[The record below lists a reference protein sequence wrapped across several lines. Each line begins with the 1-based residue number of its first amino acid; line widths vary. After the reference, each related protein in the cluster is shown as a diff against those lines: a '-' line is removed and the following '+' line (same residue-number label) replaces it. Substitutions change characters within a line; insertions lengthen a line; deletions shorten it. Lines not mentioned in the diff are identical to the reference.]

1 MRVLILAAGRGTR
14 ISRYLSGKPKCTVD
28 IGNGLCLIQYTV
40 ELLKSRGID
49 RIGIVLHC
57 SHVYESKAWGFDGDD
72 FKNQAMVVDTDLT
85 PEELLAAVQE
95 IERDLGRDREA
106 EARDKARSGQ
116 RYASRAMDVDI
127 IFYDDLV
134 VDTPDLKLPHPL
146 MQERDFVLAPLC
158 EIAPNKVHPVLG
170 RTVEQL
176 RAELHGRQENR

>member
-1 MRVLILAAGRGTR
+1 MARAILVMGGNVGEMKPRLRQAQQLI
-14 ISRYLSGKPKCTVD
+14 
-28 IGNGLCLIQYTV
+28 N
-40 ELLKSRGID
+40 D